1 MAARRF
7 PRLLRIASDSGLV
20 RAPAPS
26 AAAQPPSRQVTTAS
40 AAAQGLAESTGS
52 LGAGFL
58 SNGPGRKPSI
68 PKKQPP
74 LFWKAFGFFLKN
86 KFSSSGSLLDANRAL
101 FFADPDQP
109 GIAEGA
115 AYPNE
120 VTNYQ
125 LFQYADTMQRAN
137 QPSFSLSSGSSYFE
151 FLNLYVRVQWSRSPC
166 YSQ

>member
-1 MAARRF
+1 
-7 PRLLRIASDSGLV
+7 
-20 RAPAPS
+20 
-26 AAAQPPSRQVTTAS
+26 VTTAS

-52 LGAGFL
+52 LGAGFPRHG
-58 SNGPGRKPSI
+58 SGCKPSI
-68 PKKQPP
+68 SKTQPP

-86 KFSSSGSLLDANRAL
+86 KFSSSGSLLDANKAL

-125 LFQYADTMQRAN
+125 LFQFADTLQRAN
-137 QPSFSLSSGSSYFE
+137 QPSFSLSNGSFYFE
-151 FLNLYVRVQWSRSPC
+151 FLNLYVRVECGPDHRAARISPIVQAPMRPPD
-166 YSQ
+166 SLD